1 MSSTGSM
8 VWAGSERRWWEA
20 PSEVSF
26 EAAQGSFLGLAFG
39 KFAFQERP
47 GLGVDAGAG
56 NRDDVK
62 RPVELT
68 VASAVESVLAML
80 PGGAGDRRDA
90 GLQREAGVA
99 LEPFGAG
106 GAADHDRSD
115 QGAAAGLFKQPRAL
129 GFDQLE
135 QLLLEFVDVAGQF
148 ANLGYQLARDP
159 SPDGDR
165 QPPQASL
172 DSVKLARV

>member
-1 MSSTGSM
+1 
-8 VWAGSERRWWEA
+8 
-20 PSEVSF
+20 
-26 EAAQGSFLGLAFG
+26 
-39 KFAFQERP
+39 
-47 GLGVDAGAG
+47 
-56 NRDDVK
+56 
-62 RPVELT
+62 
-68 VASAVESVLAML
+68 ML
-80 PGGAGDRRDA
+80 PGGARDWRDA

-115 QGAAAGLFKQPRAL
+115 EGAAAGLFKQPRAL

-148 ANLGYQLARDP
+148 ADLGYQLARDP
-159 SPDGDR
+159 SPDGGR